1 MRISEVRHAYELA
14 AARGHIPQ
22 ELVAKA
28 TVATILEAGAAA
40 FHKAYFGNQAWN
52 EAVEAARQSHGARA
66 VSHAAQEEAL
76 GFVEHLVSDISPSYR
91 ALGAVHTTTDFPL
104 ALAQVRDRVRRDS
117 YNPVESQVYGLARR
131 RTANDFKALRGI
143 RTDAFDRLKL
153 RPEGTSVTYA
163 TFASTED
170 LYQIANYELAVGF
183 TWEAWKND
191 DIGEF
196 TIALANLG
204 VAARRTRALITFE
217 AIRAGTSRTTLSVA
231 NVEGTPAAGGP
242 TPANVVGAY
251 ELLAGQTNADG
262 KPMPRVLTTFA
273 VPAKWTVTGRQTIN
287 GQHVVTGANATR
299 VRDNAAFGLAN
310 MLVEPMM
317 AEVMG
322 VGGGGNNA
330 ADWIAFDGTQE
341 WLEFAAL
348 AGYEAGPRTFTKMPD
363 VLETLDE
370 GSFDKHELA
379 VKMSDNVGAKIV
391 DSKSVLRIAG
401 A

>member
-1 MRISEVRHAYELA
+1 MRISEIRRAYEVA
-14 AARGHIPQ
+14 AARGHLP
-22 ELVAKA
+22 EHLVPKA
-28 TVATILEAGAAA
+28 VIATILEAGASA
-40 FHKAYFGNQAWN
+40 FHKAYFGNKAWN
-52 EAVEAARQSHGARA
+52 EAVEAARASHAARA
-66 VSHAAQEEAL
+66 VTHAAQEEAL
-76 GFVEHLVSDISPSYR
+76 GLVEHLISDISPTYR
-91 ALGAVHTTTDFPL
+91 ALGAAHTTTDFPL

-117 YNPVESQVYGLARR
+117 YNPVESGVYARARR

-204 VAARRTRALITFE
+204 VAARRTRALVTFE
-217 AIRAGTSRTTLSVA
+217 AILAGTSRTTLSGT
-231 NVEGTPAAGGP
+231 NVEGTAAAGGP
-242 TPANVVGAY
+242 TPANVVAIY
-251 ELLAGQTNADG
+251 QALAEQTNDDG
-262 KPMPRVLTTFA
+262 KPMPRTLTSIA
-273 VPAKWTVTGRQTIN
+273 VPAKWTVTGRQTLN
-287 GQHVVTGANATR
+287 SQHVVTGANGTR
-299 VRDNAAFGLAN
+299 MRDNAAFGLASL
-310 MLVEPMM
+310 LVEPMM
-317 AEVMG
+317 AEVFG
-322 VGGGGNNA
+322 TGGGSNNV
-330 ADWIAFDGTQE
+330 ADWLAFAGSQD

-379 VKMSDNVGAKIV
+379 VKMSDNVGAKVI
-391 DSKSVLRIAG
+391 DGKSVLRIAG